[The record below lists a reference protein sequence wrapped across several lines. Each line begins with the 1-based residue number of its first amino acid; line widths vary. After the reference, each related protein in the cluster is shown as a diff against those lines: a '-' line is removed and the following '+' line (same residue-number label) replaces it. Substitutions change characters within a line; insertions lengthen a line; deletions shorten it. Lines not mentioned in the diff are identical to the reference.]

1 MAFENEFGKL
11 GAMTPSG
18 PVDKAKRTHT
28 QARSVANLRL
38 DTPGRVR
45 VGHMMTLLSVS
56 HSTLYERIKSGAIP
70 KPDGKDGRPYWHTST
85 VQTLLSK

>member
-1 MAFENEFGKL
+1 MAIGYESQGL
-11 GAMTPSG
+11 SAVVPGSPI
-18 PVDKAKRTHT
+18 DKAKRTHT

-38 DTPGRVR
+38 DVPGRVR

-56 HSTLYERIKSGAIP
+56 HSTLYERIKSGTIP

-85 VQTLLSK
+85 VQALLAK